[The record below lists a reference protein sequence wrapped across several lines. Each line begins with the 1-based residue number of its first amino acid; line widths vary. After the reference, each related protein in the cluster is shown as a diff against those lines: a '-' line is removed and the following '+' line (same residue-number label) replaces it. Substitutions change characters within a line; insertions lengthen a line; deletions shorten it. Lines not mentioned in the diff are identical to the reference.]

1 MRRSSTLRK
10 VQSKQQMET
19 VQTNNTYELLK
30 IILDFISSILWPIVV
45 LIIISIFKKQIKE
58 LVGKARKL
66 ELPGGIS
73 IETVSEEISKAKE
86 LAEEIKIER
95 KPEIQKIISE
105 SPADKETYANKRMSE
120 LGLTPS
126 PSGLD
131 LSYYKKIAETDL
143 RLSLVG
149 LRIDFEM
156 MLRNL
161 AKGFKVSLKEREPI
175 SKTISNLFGAG
186 VISSRQY
193 EFINTIFKIT
203 NAAAHG
209 ADITKSQVFDVLEMG
224 QVLVDDYIAW
234 LDWGFKK

>member
-1 MRRSSTLRK
+1 M
-10 VQSKQQMET
+10 
-19 VQTNNTYELLK
+19 
-30 IILDFISSILWPIVV
+30 
-45 LIIISIFKKQIKE
+45 IIISIFKTEIKKI
-58 LVGKARKL
+58 VNRAQKL

-73 IETVSEEISKAKE
+73 IETVSEEINKAKE

-105 SPADKETYANKRMSE
+105 SSADKETYANKRMSE
-120 LGLTPS
+120 LGLALS

-131 LSYYKKIAETDL
+131 LNYYKKIAETDL
-143 RLSLVG
+143 RLSIVG

-156 MLRNL
+156 MLKNL
-161 AKGFKVSLKEREPI
+161 AKGFEIPLRERASISEII
-175 SKTISNLFGAG
+175 SKLFRVGA
-186 VISSRQY
+186 ISSKQY

-224 QVLVDDYIAW
+224 QVLIDDYIAW